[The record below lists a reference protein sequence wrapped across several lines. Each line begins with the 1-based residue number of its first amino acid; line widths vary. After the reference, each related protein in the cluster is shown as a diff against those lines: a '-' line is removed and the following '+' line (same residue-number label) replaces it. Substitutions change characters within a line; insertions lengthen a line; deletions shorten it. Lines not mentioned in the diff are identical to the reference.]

1 MKKKYLRGKHT
12 RKRFEGKLNKKKVAI
27 LLILLIVFVFCVIII
42 QKNKEFSNNIDS
54 SSSNIIDENSI
65 TNGIDANEIVNE
77 VDLKEIVDVDMPDK
91 IENYNVIGQIVI
103 DEIDMENYILD
114 RTTDYSLNLAVTKF
128 YGPDLNQRGNFCIIG
143 HNARGLF
150 NNLKKLDI
158 GDTFYI
164 IDKENSEK
172 VTYRIYD
179 KKTISPTDLDCL
191 NQDTNNKR
199 EVTLITCNTRRLD
212 KTCFKSK
219 RGIEF
224 APQNTKNKKVQ
235 KIREDKKMKTKILG
249 IVTIVT
255 LVLMMLVTSV
265 NAAEFTADKTEMQ
278 KGDIVTL
285 TITTDTEV
293 ESMQFDITY
302 DTTKYQYVE
311 GSATSALTTGSN
323 ILSDG
328 VVRVSA
334 LSINGDTTN
343 TVTLQFKALE
353 NGEEVPFTISNTE
366 FGLGVDE
373 VEETFNAPTLNVTIA
388 DQEPTD
394 PEDPDDTDE
403 PTTPEDPD
411 DTDEPTTPENPD
423 DTDKPTTPDD
433 NKDEQ
438 NGSKDDNNS
447 GEYVDENGN
456 VITRLPQT
464 GSLAP
469 AIIAGIAI
477 LAVIS
482 IVVFKAIK
490 K

>member
-27 LLILLIVFVFCVIII
+27 LIILLIVFVFCVIII
-42 QKNKEFSNNIDS
+42 QKNKETSNEIDTS
-54 SSSNIIDENSI
+54 SFNTVDENSI
-65 TNGIDANEIVNE
+65 INGIDTNEIVNE

-103 DEIDMENYILD
+103 DEIDMKNYILD

-128 YGPDLNQRGNFCIIG
+128 YGPDLNQRGNFCITG

-172 VTYRIYD
+172 VTYRIYN
-179 KKTISPTDLDCL
+179 KETISPTDLDCL

-224 APQNTKNKKVQ
+224 APQNTKNKKFK

-249 IVTIVT
+249 AVTIVT
-255 LVLMMLVTSV
+255 LLLMMLVTSV

-285 TITTDTEV
+285 TITTESEV
-293 ESMQFDITY
+293 ESMQFDIAY

-311 GSATSALTTGSN
+311 NSATSALEATSSRNMGEF
-323 ILSDG
+323 
-328 VVRVSA
+328 VRVSA
-334 LSINGDTTN
+334 FSTSGSTTN
-343 TVTLQFKALE
+343 TITLQFEALE
-353 NGEEVPFTISNTE
+353 NGEQIPFTISNTE
-366 FGLGVDE
+366 FGLGADA
-373 VEETFNAPTLNVTIA
+373 VEETFGEPTINITIA

-394 PEDPDDTDE
+394 PENPGDIED
-403 PTTPEDPD
+403 PTTPEDPG
-411 DTDEPTTPENPD
+411 DTEDPTTPNEPSN
-423 DTDKPTTPDD
+423 PDD
-433 NKDEQ
+433 NKNEQ

-456 VITRLPQT
+456 EITRLPQT

-469 AIIAGIAI
+469 AIVAGVAI